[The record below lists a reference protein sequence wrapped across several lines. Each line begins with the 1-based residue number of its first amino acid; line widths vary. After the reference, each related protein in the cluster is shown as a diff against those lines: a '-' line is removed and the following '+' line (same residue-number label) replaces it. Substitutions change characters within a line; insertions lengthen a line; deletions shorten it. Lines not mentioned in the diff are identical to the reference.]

1 MTSQI
6 TNTLFMVR
14 PISFRK
20 NEETAANNYF
30 QQDEKDTSP
39 EEIQEKALAEFDLFV
54 DKLRARGVEV
64 YVFEDRESDKTP
76 DSIFP
81 NNWISFHDDG
91 TILTYPMFAENR
103 RMERRDDVI
112 KKLQETF
119 LVNMVQSFAHWE
131 NKDKF
136 LEGTGSMILD
146 RPNKIA
152 YASLSER
159 TNADVLKVFCEK
171 TGYEAVTFT
180 SYQTVEG
187 KRLPIYHTNVMMA
200 LGEDYAIVC
209 LDSIDNDVER
219 ESMVH
224 SIEKSGKEIIE
235 ITEDQMHQFAGNMLQ
250 VMNDRNER
258 FTVMS
263 LAAYESLDP
272 IQIEAIENY
281 GEIIY
286 SPIPTIEKLGGGSV
300 RCMMAEVF
308 LPKQLLSE

>member
-14 PISFRK
+14 PVSFKK
-20 NEETAANNYF
+20 NEQTAVNNYF
-30 QQDEKDTSP
+30 QEDIEGISLEETQD
-39 EEIQEKALAEFDLFV
+39 KALAEFDLFV
-54 DKLRARGVEV
+54 DKLREKGVDV
-64 YVFEDRESDKTP
+64 FVFEDTESSKTP

-91 TILTYPMFAENR
+91 TILTYPMYAENR
-103 RMERRDDVI
+103 RLERRDDVI
-112 KKLQETF
+112 KKLQEQF

-131 NKDKF
+131 NKGLF

-152 YASLSER
+152 YASISER
-159 TNADVLKVFCEK
+159 TNEEVFKVFCEK
-171 TGYEAVTFT
+171 TGYEPVSFT
-180 SYQTVEG
+180 SYQTYEG

-200 LGEDYAIVC
+200 LGEDYAIIC
-209 LDSIDNDVER
+209 LDCIDDQVER
-219 ESMVH
+219 EQVVF

-235 ITEDQMHQFAGNMLQ
+235 ITEDQVHQFAGNMLQ
-250 VMNDRNER
+250 VMNSQNEK

-263 LAAYESLDP
+263 MAAYKSLRRD
-272 IQIEAIENY
+272 QIERIESF
-281 GEIIY
+281 GEIIH
-286 SPIPTIEKLGGGSV
+286 SPIPTIETLGGGSV

-308 LPKQLLSE
+308 LPKLLMSE

>member
-1 MTSQI
+1 
-6 TNTLFMVR
+6 MVR

-20 NEETAANNYF
+20 NEETAKNNFF
-30 QQDEKDTSP
+30 QKDIEISP
-39 EEIQEKALAEFDLFV
+39 DEIQERALAEFDLFV
-54 DKLRARGVEV
+54 EKLREKGIEV
-64 YVFEDRESDKTP
+64 YVFNDRESDKTP

-91 TILTYPMFAENR
+91 TILTYPMYAENR
-103 RMERRDDVI
+103 RLERRDDVI

-131 NKDKF
+131 NKEKF

-146 RPNKIA
+146 RPNKIT

-159 TNADVLKVFCEK
+159 TNEDVLKVFCEK

-180 SYQTVEG
+180 SYQTVDG

-200 LGEDYAIVC
+200 LGEDYAIAC
-209 LDSIDNDVER
+209 LDSIDNAVER
-219 ESMVH
+219 ERLVFSLQ
-224 SIEKSGKEIIE
+224 KTGKELIE
-235 ITEDQMHQFAGNMLQ
+235 ISEQQMHHFAGNMLQ

-263 LAAYESLDP
+263 LAAYESLDAS
-272 IQIEAIENY
+272 QIEALEKY

-308 LPKQLLSE
+308 LPKQLFSE

>member
-20 NEETAANNYF
+20 NEETAENNYF
-30 QQDEKDTSP
+30 QQDEDEISP
-39 EEIQEKALAEFDLFV
+39 NEIQERALAEFDLFV
-54 DKLRARGVEV
+54 EKLREKGIEV
-64 YVFEDRESDKTP
+64 YVFDDRESDKTP

-103 RMERRDDVI
+103 RLERRDDVI

-131 NKDKF
+131 NKGKF

-146 RPNKIA
+146 RPNKIT
-152 YASLSER
+152 YASLSDR
-159 TNADVLKVFCEK
+159 TNNDVLNVFCEK
-171 TGYEAVTFT
+171 TGYEPVTFT
-180 SYQTVEG
+180 SYQTVGG

-209 LDSIDNDVER
+209 LDSVDDTVER
-219 ESMVH
+219 ERLVF
-224 SIEKSGKEIIE
+224 SIQKSGREIIE
-235 ITEDQMHQFAGNMLQ
+235 ITENQMHQFAGNMLQ

-263 LAAYESLDP
+263 LAAYESLAAVQ
-272 IQIEAIENY
+272 IQTIEKY